1 MDKEQRDILVPLL
14 NEEEDTGLALK
25 SVIDESY
32 PAELKKEME
41 EVATIVAEDKQI
53 PQLYPHVVAEIP
65 MSQSGFIDICVQY
78 MEHFTP
84 HRKLRQ
90 VMLEMQNRLAA
101 LQEAKKN
108 YYKSAIKLERR
119 QLELQEL
126 EEKLEELEERL
137 RVQELDERE
146 RKKLEREIAK
156 VKLDIAEKK
165 VEVQEALAGR
175 RSAQH
180 MIKDAMLKVVAQRKL
195 AKKFEKEVEES
206 GLSFDEAE
214 MVYYV
219 MYFTRDAENQIRTGG
234 RIDTGTFSAISQLPT
249 GLRRKI
255 LENIA
260 FIRQKLQEGWPPEGD
275 YIFLTYWDR
284 MLPKKTGPGEIEGVK
299 VEEFLAYKP
308 PKVISK
314 KEFEGEDLSKVI
326 RRPEEDILTGEGQ
339 DDA

>member
-1 MDKEQRDILVPLL
+1 MAKEREKDNSILMPLFQEGEGD
-14 NEEEDTGLALK
+14 NGLVLK
-25 SVIDESY
+25 EVIDESY
-32 PAELKKEME
+32 PAELKKELE
-41 EVATIVAEDKQI
+41 EVANIVAEDKQI
-53 PQLYPHVVAEIP
+53 PQLYPHVVAEVT
-65 MSQSGFIDICVQY
+65 MSQSGFIDVCVQY

-108 YYKSAIKLERR
+108 YYKAAIKLERR

-126 EEKLEELEERL
+126 EEKLEELEDQL
-137 RVQELDERE
+137 TQTKDERE
-146 RKKLEREIAK
+146 KRKLEREIAR
-156 VKLDIAEKK
+156 VRLDIAEKK

-195 AKKFEKEVEES
+195 ARKFEKEVEES

-234 RIDTGTFSAISQLPT
+234 RIDTGTFSAISQLPA
-249 GLRRKI
+249 GLRRKV

-275 YIFLTYWDR
+275 YIFLTYWEQ
-284 MLPKKTGPGEIEGVK
+284 MLPRKTGPGEIEGVK
-299 VEEFLAYKP
+299 VEDFLAYKP

-314 KEFEGEDLSKVI
+314 KEFDGEDLSQVI
-326 RRPEEDILTGEGQ
+326 RRPEEDILRSN
-339 DDA
+339 D